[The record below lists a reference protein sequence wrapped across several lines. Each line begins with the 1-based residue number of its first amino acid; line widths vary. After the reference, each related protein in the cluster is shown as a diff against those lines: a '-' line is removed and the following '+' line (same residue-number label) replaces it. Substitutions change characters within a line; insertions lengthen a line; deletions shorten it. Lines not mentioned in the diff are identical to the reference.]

1 MLLNAF
7 QEHKKLPINIHI
19 VTSSRP
25 PTTGQAAL
33 SLSKNEEAAN
43 IKEYQFDM
51 EAKGNVNYQA
61 IWANPQRDML
71 TDHWTEQA
79 EKERC

>member
-1 MLLNAF
+1 MFSVASSIRCPWAI
-7 QEHKKLPINIHI
+7 LPCPVCRLPRNL

-25 PTTGQAAL
+25 PTMGQAAL

-61 IWANPQRDML
+61 IWANP
-71 TDHWTEQA
+71 
-79 EKERC
+79 

>member
-1 MLLNAF
+1 M
-7 QEHKKLPINIHI
+7 
-19 VTSSRP
+19 
-25 PTTGQAAL
+25 GQAAL

-61 IWANPQRDML
+61 ICTNP
-71 TDHWTEQA
+71 
-79 EKERC
+79 

>member
-1 MLLNAF
+1 M
-7 QEHKKLPINIHI
+7 
-19 VTSSRP
+19 
-25 PTTGQAAL
+25 GQAAL

-61 IWANPQRDML
+61 IWANPG
-71 TDHWTEQA
+71 HWTVL
-79 EKERC
+79 CVHMLLIV

>member
-1 MLLNAF
+1 
-7 QEHKKLPINIHI
+7 

-25 PTTGQAAL
+25 PTMGQAAL

-61 IWANPQRDML
+61 IWANP
-71 TDHWTEQA
+71 
-79 EKERC
+79 